1 MGNTMKSQTG
11 NKLTDEEIKEL
22 TYIGFTDE
30 ELKELLDYPIKS
42 CHTKNNTRQ
51 SNK

>member
-1 MGNTMKSQTG
+1 MGNTMKSQTS

-42 CHTKNNTRQ
+42 CSHTKNNTR
-51 SNK
+51 